1 MVDDLFRRKILQ
13 IELQATRKHRHRK
26 LLGVG
31 GREQKLHMFRRFF
44 KGLKHRVE
52 TVTRQHMDFVDQVYL
67 ESADSRHVLNVIE
80 QFAHII
86 DTCP

>member
-1 MVDDLFRRKILQ
+1 
-13 IELQATRKHRHRK
+13 
-26 LLGVG
+26 
-31 GREQKLHMFRRFF
+31 MFRRFF
-44 KGLKHRVE
+44 KGFKHRVE